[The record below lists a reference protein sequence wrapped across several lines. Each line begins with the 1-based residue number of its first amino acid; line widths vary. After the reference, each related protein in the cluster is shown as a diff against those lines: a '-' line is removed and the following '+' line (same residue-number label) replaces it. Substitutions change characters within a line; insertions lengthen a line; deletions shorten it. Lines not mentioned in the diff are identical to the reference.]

1 MCQQQPPHPA
11 PHPLVYRPCRLRTC
25 VCQATRPLP
34 GNGERKSLSPDG
46 DALSLPQ
53 TAFSDFLM
61 GSSKDLAKHI
71 RVVVSGPSWQAEW
84 VGPVGREAQ
93 WEGRPPWRGYIP
105 STHLCS
111 CLQCDGTDLTPKIQ
125 DLKPQC
131 IVFLN
136 IPR

>member
-1 MCQQQPPHPA
+1 MFYAGVSSKSASP
-11 PHPLVYRPCRLRTC
+11 RPSARLC
-25 VCQATRPLP
+25 LP
-34 GNGERKSLSPDG
+34 GPKSLLQRRGWCQEVVTPC
-46 DALSLPQ
+46 LPQ

-71 RVVVSGPSWQAEW
+71 RVVVSRAAPAAGVEGQAGEGPPGHSH
-84 VGPVGREAQ
+84 
-93 WEGRPPWRGYIP
+93 PPTFP
-105 STHLCS
+105 HAS
-111 CLQCDGTDLTPKIQ
+111 LQCDGVDLTPKIQ

>member
-1 MCQQQPPHPA
+1 M
-11 PHPLVYRPCRLRTC
+11 V
-25 VCQATRPLP
+25 
-34 GNGERKSLSPDG
+34 RKSLSPDG
-46 DALSLPQ
+46 YALSLPQ

-71 RVVVSGPSWQAEW
+71 RVVVSGPSWQAQR
-84 VGPVGREAQ
+84 G
-93 WEGRPPWRGYIP
+93 GRPPWHGYIP
-105 STHLCS
+105 FTLPCA